1 MSRERPVRT
10 TGPPGRR
17 LLPPEAEAEILAR
30 LFVQMHISSEE
41 IVEILRRHD
50 VSGDID
56 ALQDGYRKR
65 LGQRLMA
72 SLRDENGDREVLST
86 NGGDYVVVEC
96 CNDRQALKA
105 INRRIQGQ
113 INGLDVSTAKVQGRI
128 RVLDKFLGRFRKVG

>member
-1 MSRERPVRT
+1 MSRERPVRA

-65 LGQRLMA
+65 LGQRLLA

-96 CNDRQALKA
+96 CNDRQQLQA
-105 INRRIQGQ
+105 IRHRIQGQ
-113 INGLDVSTAKVQGRI
+113 MNGLDMSAAKVQGRI
-128 RVLDKFLGRFRKVG
+128 RVLERFIARFRKKE